1 MSDTARTVLAGLGS
15 VRSDLEDLY
24 QDLHRH
30 PELGLREHRT
40 AKKAAESLRRSGYD
54 VTEGVGGTGVIGV
67 LANGDGPVVMARA
80 DMDALPVRERT
91 GLPYASTA
99 TVTDEDGREQPVMHA
114 CGHDVHVTSWS
125 GARGC
130 WPGTGTTGGAP
141 SSPSSSPPRR
151 TAPAPAPWSRTVSP
165 TDRPAPTSSSPST
178 YCRTPPGTSAPARGP
193 SCPPRTVSGSPCT
206 AGARTVRRPRRRST
220 PW

>member
-67 LANGDGPVVMARA
+67 LANGDGRWSWPAPTWTPSRCA
-80 DMDALPVRERT
+80 SGPASRT
-91 GLPYASTA
+91 P
-99 TVTDEDGREQPVMHA
+99 
-114 CGHDVHVTSWS
+114 
-125 GARGC
+125 
-130 WPGTGTTGGAP
+130 
-141 SSPSSSPPRR
+141 PPRR
-151 TAPAPAPWSRTVSP
+151 
-165 TDRPAPTSSSPST
+165 
-178 YCRTPPGTSAPARGP
+178 
-193 SCPPRTVSGSPCT
+193 
-206 AGARTVRRPRRRST
+206 
-220 PW
+220 